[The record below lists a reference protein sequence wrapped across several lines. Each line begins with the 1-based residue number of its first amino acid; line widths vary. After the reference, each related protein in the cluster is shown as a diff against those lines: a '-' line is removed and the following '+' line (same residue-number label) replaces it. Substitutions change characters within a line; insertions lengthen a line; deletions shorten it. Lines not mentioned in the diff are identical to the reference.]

1 MNGLSRIIE
10 SFVEKPRISASR
22 FLAIPLPTFI
32 PPKRRTT
39 MRTAKD
45 WFGLVVFVGVCLAVG
60 FLGSLATAPQVDGW
74 YRTLNKPT
82 WNPPS
87 SVFGP
92 VWTTLYITMGIAA
105 WLVWKQTGFRA
116 ANVPLGL
123 FGLQLVLNAVWSWIF
138 FGMHRPDLAFIEI
151 LVLWLAIVATMVAFF
166 RCSRLAGW
174 LITPYLAWVSFAAVL
189 NFTIWRMNT

>member
-1 MNGLSRIIE
+1 
-10 SFVEKPRISASR
+10 
-22 FLAIPLPTFI
+22 
-32 PPKRRTT
+32 

-45 WFGLVVFVGVCLAVG
+45 WVGLVVFVGVCLAVG

-92 VWTTLYITMGIAA
+92 VWTTLFITMGIAA

-116 ANVPLGL
+116 GNVPLGL
-123 FGLQLVLNAVWSWIF
+123 FGLQLVLNAAWSWIF

-151 LVLWLAIVATMVAFF
+151 LVLWLAIVATMWAFF
-166 RCSRLAGW
+166 RYSRLAGW
-174 LITPYLAWVSFAAVL
+174 LLTPYLAWVSFAAVL